1 MRSANLRSTV
11 ALSLVA
17 ACVATAAPAVAA
29 SGFECPTKPLEVA
42 GDARI
47 QATLPKGDALD
58 NVEAMNTAVTTL
70 RGQGV
75 NPVLIIDG
83 MIAAY
88 CPNVAKRSGLTDAQ
102 KATLANRFAARLT
115 RTVYALDGAD
125 AVILDVA
132 FPPAAVDAI
141 NAKAQAGGVSS
152 EAWIRKTVESALK

>member
-1 MRSANLRSTV
+1 MKSARLLAAV
-11 ALSLVA
+11 ALSLA
-17 ACVATAAPAVAA
+17 ATCLAGAAPALAA
-29 SGFECPTKPLEVA
+29 GGFQCPARPLEVA

-47 QATLPKGDALD
+47 QAALPTGDALD
-58 NVEAMNTAVTTL
+58 NVEMMNTAVTTL

-75 NPVLIIDG
+75 SPVLIIDG

-88 CPNVAKRSGLTDAQ
+88 CPNVAARSGLTDAQ
-102 KATLANRFAARLT
+102 KAALANRFAARLT

-141 NAKAQAGGVSS
+141 NAKASAGGVSA
-152 EAWIRKTVESALK
+152 EAWIRGTVESALK